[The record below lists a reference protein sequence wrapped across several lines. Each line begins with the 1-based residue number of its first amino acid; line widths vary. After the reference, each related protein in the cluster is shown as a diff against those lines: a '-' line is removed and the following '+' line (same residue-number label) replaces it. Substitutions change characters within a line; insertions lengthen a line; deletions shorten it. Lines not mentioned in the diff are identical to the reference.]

1 MEATNNV
8 LFFIGPLEV
17 TKTVV
22 TMWVIIAVLGL
33 VSWLAT
39 RRLKMVPGPIQSAA
53 EMAVTKLQDYFTGTM
68 GRDNARRYFPLMATF
83 FIFIV
88 VSNYSGLR
96 PGAGHGFAVPTANL
110 STTAGLAII
119 AFFIL
124 CLRSFYSC
132 PASPG
137 TFQLMLLRLRASVV
151 VLCSSADVVG

>member
-53 EMAVTKLQDYFTGTM
+53 L
-68 GRDNARRYFPLMATF
+68 
-83 FIFIV
+83 
-88 VSNYSGLR
+88 VS
-96 PGAGHGFAVPTANL
+96 TA
-110 STTAGLAII
+110 
-119 AFFIL
+119 
-124 CLRSFYSC
+124 
-132 PASPG
+132 PG
-137 TFQLMLLRLRASVV
+137 TTSTRGPRRS
-151 VLCSSADVVG
+151 